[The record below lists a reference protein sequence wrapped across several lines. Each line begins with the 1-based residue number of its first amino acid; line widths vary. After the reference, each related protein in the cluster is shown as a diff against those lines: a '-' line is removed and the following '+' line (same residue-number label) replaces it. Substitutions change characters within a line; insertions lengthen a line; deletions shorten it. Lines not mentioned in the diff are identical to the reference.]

1 MPYVNEQ
8 NLTDVVLERWKD
20 VPNPRLKQIMQS
32 LIKHLHGFV
41 RDIEPT
47 EKEWAT
53 AIDFLT
59 RIGKMCD
66 DKRQEFILFSDVMGV
81 SMLVDSMNHR
91 LATGATPTTV
101 EGPFHV
107 ANAPEVADG
116 GDMAKGAPGIPCFVV
131 GKVRDL
137 DGKPVGGAALD
148 LWQTDGEGF
157 YEAQRDVTEPWMRGL
172 YRTRPDGSY
181 VIRTV
186 APIGY
191 TIPMDGPVGELVK
204 RTTISPMR
212 PAHIHFCLESPGYH
226 RVVTHLFQRGCPYIE
241 TDVVYGVKE
250 PLIVDFV
257 EKPAGVAPNGE
268 KVDTP
273 FYVINYDF
281 VLQKSAAKAA
291 AA

>member
-1 MPYVNEQ
+1 MPYVTEQ
-8 NLTDVVLERWKD
+8 NLTDVVLERWKNIPD
-20 VPNPRLKQIMQS
+20 PRLRQVMGS

-59 RIGKMCD
+59 RIGKKCD

-137 DGKPVGGAALD
+137 DGKPVGGATLD

-172 YRTRPDGSY
+172 YKTRPDGSY

-204 RTTISPMR
+204 KTSISPMR
-212 PAHIHFCLESPGYH
+212 PAHIHFCLESPDYH

>member
-1 MPYVNEQ
+1 MPYVTEQ
-8 NLTDVVLERWKD
+8 NLTDVVLERWKNIPD
-20 VPNPRLKQIMQS
+20 PRLRQVMGS

-91 LATGATPTTV
+91 LASGATPTTV

-172 YRTRPDGSY
+172 YKTRPDGSY

-204 RTTISPMR
+204 KTSISPMR

>member
-47 EKEWAT
+47 EAEWAT

-59 RIGKMCD
+59 RTGKMCD

-81 SMLVDSMNHR
+81 SMLVDSINHR
-91 LATGATPTTV
+91 LDSGATPTTV

-107 ANAPEVADG
+107 PNAPSIADG
-116 GDMAKGAPGIPCFVV
+116 GDMAKGAPGIPCFVT
-131 GKVRDL
+131 GKVTDL
-137 DGKPVGGAALD
+137 AGKPIGNATLD
-148 LWQTDGEGF
+148 LWQTDGDGL
-157 YEAQRDVTEPWMRGL
+157 YEAQRDTAEPWMRGI
-172 YRTRPDGSY
+172 YRSKPEGTY
-181 VIRTV
+181 AIRTV
-186 APIGY
+186 APIAY
-191 TIPMDGPVGELVK
+191 TIPMDGPIGELMGK
-204 RTTISPMR
+204 TTISHMR

-226 RVVTHLFQRGCPYIE
+226 RLVTHLFQRGDSYIE
-241 TDVVYGVKE
+241 TDVVYGVKA
-250 PLIVDFV
+250 PLIVDF
-257 EKPAGVAPNGE
+257 EKKPAGVAPNGE

-273 FYVINYDF
+273 FYVVKYDF
-281 VLQKSAAKAA
+281 VLQKTAKAA